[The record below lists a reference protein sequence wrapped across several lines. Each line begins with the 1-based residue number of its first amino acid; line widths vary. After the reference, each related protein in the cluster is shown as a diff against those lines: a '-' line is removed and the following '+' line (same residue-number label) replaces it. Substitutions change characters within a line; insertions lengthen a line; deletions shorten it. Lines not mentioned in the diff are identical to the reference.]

1 MFPISVPA
9 QMARMQHW
17 LNSGRVLFPDSTLAR
32 DDAARCQK
40 ESLTLAVQQ
49 SVIDDLPI
57 TPRRLQEMT
66 VEIWKFV
73 H

>member
-1 MFPISVPA
+1 MFPMSVPA
-9 QMARMQHW
+9 QMVNATF
-17 LNSGRVLFPDSTLAR
+17 LDFGRVLLSDSTLAR
-32 DDAARCQK
+32 GAAARCRK
-40 ESLTLAVQQ
+40 ETLKIAVQQ